1 MHINPLYLLILKV
14 SSKGGITLNDESIRE
29 TADMLS
35 ANSFKVDT
43 MINLLLEKNIISK
56 EEFNQ
61 MLDKTL
67 SKAEEEPTVDD
78 YVLEEMKKK
87 IHLT

>member
-1 MHINPLYLLILKV
+1 LD
-14 SSKGGITLNDESIRE
+14 DESIRE

-35 ANSFKVDT
+35 TYSFKMDSMV
-43 MINLLLEKNIISK
+43 NLLMEKNIFSK

-61 MLDKTL
+61 MLDNVMN
-67 SKAEEEPTVDD
+67 KAEEDPRVDE

-87 IHLT
+87 IHLK